1 MQANAILK
9 IDYLQ
14 ERAVEACLK
23 LKEKGG
29 TAYWRGQSL
38 SARMLEILAPLGYHQ
53 AQRIADTL
61 GIDFDEQFS
70 NEYEWERF
78 HNQVA
83 DLKEQLE
90 RELQKVIQLPE
101 GISFYLGYDHGGN
114 FALFLRAEERKFS
127 GQAEGM
133 N

>member
-1 MQANAILK
+1 MSANAILK
-9 IDYLQ
+9 IDHLQ
-14 ERAVEACLK
+14 DKVFEASLK
-23 LKEKGG
+23 LREKGG
-29 TAYWRGQSL
+29 MAYWRGQSL
-38 SARMLEILAPLGYHQ
+38 SACMLDILAPGGYHQ
-53 AQRIADTL
+53 VQRIADTF
-61 GIDFDEQFS
+61 GMDFEEQFS